1 MKQLLIKWLDK
12 LIYGW
17 MDTLPTCRK
26 DDPVAWDSMHQD
38 LKELKQLLE
47 WAKKLN

>member
-17 MDTLPTCRK
+17 IDTMPSTRK
-26 DDPVAWDSMHQD
+26 DDPVAWDSMQKE
-38 LKELKQLLE
+38 LKELKKLRA
-47 WAKKLN
+47 WANSL